1 MNIETLIAKEA
12 AGLLVRRPDKLK
24 HVIGQYLISFKD
36 REVGRTGRATY
47 FFIRYMDDL
56 LDGDRTLPNGDQP
69 LPHIASIRSQ
79 IERDNFTGKPEIMK
93 LGEYALDALI
103 RKARDGDD
111 PRQEF
116 LDEIDVMVFDNQRQ
130 SARRTLTTEQLNDY
144 YLRTFSPLNNLM
156 LIGLSSGL
164 RASDIPEFSLCQGRV
179 YSLEHLSA
187 DWRIG
192 IINVPKEILEAA
204 VLNSGSTFLEVI
216 KSPVFKIW
224 AQNELLES
232 KAALLSL
239 QEKFNCLP
247 EKLTT
252 RIYDTLTG
260 SMLHF
265 IKKYFQNS
273 SSSKY

>member
-56 LDGDRTLPNGDQP
+56 LDGERKLPNGEQV
-69 LPHIASIRSQ
+69 LAHVASIRSQ
-79 IERDNFTGKPEIMK
+79 IETGDFNGKPEIMK
-93 LGEYALDALI
+93 LGEYALGTLI
-103 RKARDGDD
+103 RKARAGDN

-130 SARRTLTTEQLNDY
+130 PERRVLTTEQLNDY
-144 YLRTFSPLNNLM
+144 YRRTFFPIQNLM
-156 LIGLSSGL
+156 LTALSSDL

-179 YSLEHLSA
+179 YSLEHLST
-187 DWRIG
+187 DWRVG
-192 IINVPKEILEAA
+192 LINVPKEILEAA
-204 VLNSGSTFLEVI
+204 GLHSGSTFLEVT

-224 AQNELLES
+224 AQHELLES

-239 QEKFNCLP
+239 QDKFDRLP
-247 EKLTT
+247 ETLTA
-252 RIYDTLTG
+252 RIYSTLTG
-260 SMLHF
+260 SMLNF
-265 IKKYFQNS
+265 INKYLRDFPA
-273 SSSKY
+273 SKY